1 MDIHVVHG
9 EKYSTVGVCIHECKE
24 STGIHCAMSFYIME
38 FWYSGRLLEPIP
50 SRCQGTVLLAFE
62 VLILVLNSP
71 LTLEITWPLWT
82 QVLYLLN
89 KIVEL
94 LTAIPFSVHHSA
106 LEKYKLADKLG
117 SLNMVMCTVGNY
129 EDLRANISHSFQ
141 RLKESINSPNT
152 WNYISLL

>member
-89 KIVEL
+89 KIVDE
-94 LTAIPFSVHHSA
+94 TTKSISQGMAR
-106 LEKYKLADKLG
+106 
-117 SLNMVMCTVGNY
+117 T
-129 EDLRANISHSFQ
+129 SHSLQ
-141 RLKESINSPNT
+141 VQNRRVGESLPMAISTSSRLQADGQEDSRRVEKGVRILPALKLS
-152 WNYISLL
+152 